1 MYEYRTRALGTQID
15 DYTLR
20 IADAILARHLSAWP
34 AEFIT
39 GPRAVGK
46 TTTALRYA
54 RSALRLDRPAERGL
68 VLDDPDV
75 AIAQGPFPLL
85 IDEWQHAPDVLLAV
99 KRAVDAG
106 LRPPGRY
113 ITHRVRPQRSA
124 HRSVAPHGAY
134 PRYEVV
140 ATDRARTLR

>member
-1 MYEYRTRALGTQID
+1 M
-15 DYTLR
+15 
-20 IADAILARHLSAWP
+20 
-34 AEFIT
+34 
-39 GPRAVGK
+39 GK

-54 RSALRLDRPAERGL
+54 RSALRLGRPAERGL

-75 AIAQGPFPLL
+75 AIAEGPFPLL

-113 ITHRVRPQRSA
+113 IITGSARNDLHTGQWPLTGRVLDTRPWR
-124 HRSVAPHGAY
+124 R
-134 PRYEVV
+134 
-140 ATDRARTLR
+140 